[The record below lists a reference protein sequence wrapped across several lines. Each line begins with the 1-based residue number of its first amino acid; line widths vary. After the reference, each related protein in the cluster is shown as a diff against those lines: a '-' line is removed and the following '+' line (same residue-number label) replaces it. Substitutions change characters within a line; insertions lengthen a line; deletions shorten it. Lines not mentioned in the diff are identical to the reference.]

1 MGTANIVAAAQAA
14 GVQRLVFTSTMS
26 VFDFMSP
33 TLPLPLDEGDEVAP
47 VDVYGEEKYAAELI
61 CQQAAERGD
70 LAIPILRFAGVY
82 GPGKAAGAVYNF
94 LCHALRGEGI
104 SIAAN
109 RGVDLLWVEDA
120 VQAQVYYASFSTAA
134 ESGPPSIHPT
144 SWRARSGRGRRVWAS
159 PRQIFSSTNIACAI
173 CRMRVRRSSR
183 NWYVCATTCARTR
196 C

>member
-70 LAIPILRFAGVY
+70 LAIPYSAPPASTVR
-82 GPGKAAGAVYNF
+82 GKRLGQ
-94 LCHALRGEGI
+94 CTI
-104 SIAAN
+104 SS
-109 RGVDLLWVEDA
+109 VTHCE
-120 VQAQVYYASFSTAA
+120 
-134 ESGPPSIHPT
+134 
-144 SWRARSGRGRRVWAS
+144 AREFRS
-159 PRQIFSSTNIACAI
+159 P
-173 CRMRVRRSSR
+173 
-183 NWYVCATTCARTR
+183 
-196 C
+196 